1 MLDDLYQA
9 DTDAAVNDLIRR
21 PLPQAPQSASKFSA
35 FKTITAVPRG
45 LAAAGLE
52 TMAMVPDV
60 AGAIGSA
67 FTASTANLLPEPKA
81 PGGAEFRARE
91 KQRAQD
97 QAASSI
103 EGDTLRQASKPF
115 MPDPTTAH
123 VAEQTVFGLARF
135 GGKAVGSV
143 ATAGPVGGAALVGLN
158 EGLTTA
164 DELKQ
169 QGVDMGT
176 RSAVGG
182 VSALASA
189 AGVLLPVAGKTAT
202 QTAALVAVGGPGMF
216 MAQQA
221 ATREILQAADYSKL
235 SDQYDPFDPVG
246 LAVATL
252 VPAGFG
258 AWAMRGA
265 KLKGKAGE
273 PVRSPEQL
281 PADAPPVVN
290 DQMTTRPTADH
301 VDAARVEMLT
311 QHIEAAGLHSPAD
324 ARAAAMHL
332 EAFARAMDDLS
343 AGRRVDVTDLVPVDR
358 LETAKALDTFAKGLE
373 TAQTDL
379 MAQAAMRAEP
389 GAVRQMQAELAD
401 AHAKAAEFE
410 DPAAIKQRATELQQ
424 SGRVSFKQAMTQ
436 ARKEFAALA
445 EDMHARVA
453 RLENLLQD
461 NATGQQ
467 AFDALNLMQRQAEQV
482 SRQRAAIDAPATQQ
496 TPTAAAAREALAAM
510 EVPATK
516 QTSSTEPAAN
526 VQDTPQATPAAQ
538 PGDTP
543 QAQPQ
548 AADAPSA
555 GPASAGE
562 QGGGGVSRAGSD
574 AAEAAVVSQRLADIQ
589 QQFPDLTV
597 QMDGMD
603 KPMALSEFLA
613 EVQREAMEGTDFD
626 LGGNDAPLM
635 QVAATCFLLN
645 G

>member
-1 MLDDLYQA
+1 MLDDFFQA

-21 PLPQAPQSASKFSA
+21 PLPQAPQTPKFNA
-35 FKTITAVPRG
+35 FRTIKAVPGG

-103 EGDTLRQASKPF
+103 EGDALRQASKPF

-123 VAEQTVFGLARF
+123 AAEQTVFGLIKF
-135 GGKAVGSV
+135 GAKAVGSV
-143 ATAGPVGGAALVGLN
+143 ATAGPVGGALAVGLN

-164 DELKQ
+164 DDLKA
-169 QGVDMGT
+169 QGVDLGT
-176 RSAVGG
+176 RTAVGG
-182 VSALASA
+182 VAGVASA
-189 AGVLLPVAGKTAT
+189 AGVLLPVAGKTIP
-202 QTAALVAVGGPGMF
+202 QTIGLVGVGGPGMF

-246 LAVATL
+246 LAVSTL

-258 AWAMRGA
+258 AWALRGM
-265 KLKGKAGE
+265 KLKAKAGE
-273 PVRSPEQL
+273 PVRNPEQL
-281 PADAPPVVN
+281 PADAPAVVN

-332 EAFARAMDDLS
+332 DAFARAMDDLS

-358 LETAKALDTFAKGLE
+358 METAKALDTFAKGLE

-389 GAVRQMQAELAD
+389 GVVRQMQAELAD

-436 ARKEFAALA
+436 ARKEFSALA

-467 AFDALNLMQRQAEQV
+467 AFDALNLMQRQADQV
-482 SRQRAAIDAPATQQ
+482 SQQRAAIDAPATQQ
-496 TPTAAAAREALAAM
+496 TPTAAAAREALATT
-510 EVPATK
+510 E
-516 QTSSTEPAAN
+516 STN
-526 VQDTPQATPAAQ
+526 GKQATQSAPADAAAPRAGEPQ
-538 PGDTP
+538 PAGARQAEP
-543 QAQPQ
+543 QTQPQ
-548 AADAPSA
+548 TAAAPSP

-562 QGGGGVSRAGSD
+562 QRAGVSRTGSD

-589 QQFPDLTV
+589 TQFPDLTV

-603 KPMALSEFLA
+603 KPMPLSEFLA
-613 EVQREAMEGTDFD
+613 EVQREAMEGSDFD
-626 LGGNDAPLM
+626 IGGNDAPLM